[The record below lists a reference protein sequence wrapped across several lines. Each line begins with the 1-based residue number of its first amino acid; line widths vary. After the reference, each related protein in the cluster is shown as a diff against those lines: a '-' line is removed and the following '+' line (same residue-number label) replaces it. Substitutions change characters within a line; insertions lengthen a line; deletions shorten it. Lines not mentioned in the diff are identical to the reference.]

1 MIRFNLVRDNP
12 VGDLAGDLKKI
23 TDYLLTFVGDIS
35 LKSSD
40 EGSVVINYIGT
51 PVTATLK
58 TDSDLRKRETTES
71 GQMTLSCDNKD
82 QLSVHLI
89 KNVTG
94 RIGYRIFNTQTHS
107 YLVNDPNILDLTTAP
122 IETRINKIF
131 KKYNLTPLFQYRDSL
146 VFFAKNKS
154 GSIHL
159 VNRHILEH
167 LRNNTKVKSPKKEFS
182 VVVASNIGS
191 FVALFDRGLIPLSY
205 YKCLD
210 NDTKVINLSGFNID
224 KFAREIYVE
233 PIYFNLDLPRQIF
246 VQGNAPPGTLVKKGR
261 SLIKIFKLKK
271 YLAIKISQDVTFIQK
286 GKSLIPK
293 LSVSIYLD
301 S

>member
-12 VGDLAGDLKKI
+12 VGDLAGNLKKI

-35 LKSSD
+35 LQSKD
-40 EGSVVINYIGT
+40 QGSVVINYIGT
-51 PVTATLK
+51 PVTAILK
-58 TDSDLRKRETTES
+58 TDSDLTKRETTES
-71 GQMTLSCDNKD
+71 GQMTLSCDKND

-89 KNVTG
+89 KNITS

-122 IETRINKIF
+122 IDKRIIKIF
-131 KKYNLTPLFQYRDSL
+131 KKYHLTPLFQFRDSL
-146 VFFAKNKS
+146 VFFAKDKS
-154 GSIHL
+154 DNIHL
-159 VNRHILEH
+159 INRHLLEH
-167 LRNNTKVKSPKKEFS
+167 LKNNSKAKSPHKEFS
-182 VVVASNIGS
+182 VKVADNIGH
-191 FVALFDRGLIPLSY
+191 FVALFDRGLVPLSY

-224 KFAREIYVE
+224 KIARDIYIE
-233 PIYFNLDLPRQIF
+233 PIYFDLDSSRQIF
-246 VQGNAPPGTLVKKGR
+246 VQGNAPPGILVKKGL
-261 SLIKIFKLKK
+261 SLLKTLKLKK
-271 YLAIKISQDVTFIQK
+271 YLAIKIGKDVNFVQK

-301 S
+301 